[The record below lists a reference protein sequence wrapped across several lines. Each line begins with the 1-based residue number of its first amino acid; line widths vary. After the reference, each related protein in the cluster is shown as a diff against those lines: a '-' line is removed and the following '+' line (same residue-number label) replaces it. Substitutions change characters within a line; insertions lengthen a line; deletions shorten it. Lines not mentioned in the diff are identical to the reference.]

1 MALDF
6 VAANEEYVEI
16 GDVAP
21 LDITGDQITVMAW
34 VKIASSNAEKKAV
47 AKWSDS
53 GSSFSYLLSVGLDAG
68 FAPPIFVVNVGGNK
82 VVQSSMNL
90 TVGVWHHIVGTYD
103 GATVRIYV
111 DGVERDSLAVT
122 GNINSTTTPVRIGA
136 GSGSPISGEEPFNG
150 TIDDVRI
157 YDRGLSPEEILTV
170 FAAEGVDGIIQN
182 LQARWTM
189 DEDTSGNT
197 ASGAGTVKDIGPNG
211 LDGTPTNTPT
221 YATGQLRFRRK
232 QAAA

>member
-1 MALDF
+1 MAMDF
-6 VAANEEYVEI
+6 VAANEEYVTI

-21 LDITGDQITVMAW
+21 LKITGDEITVVAW
-34 VKIASSNAEKKAV
+34 VKIASSVAEKKAV

-53 GSSFSYLLSVGLDAG
+53 SSAFSYLLSVGLDAG
-68 FAPPIFVVNVGGNK
+68 SAPPIFVVNVGGNK

-90 TVGVWHHIVGTYD
+90 TIGKWHHIVGTYD

-122 GNINSTTTPVRIGA
+122 GNIGSTTTPVRIGA
-136 GSGSPISGEEPFNG
+136 GSGSPVSGEEPFDG

-157 YDRGLSPEEILTV
+157 YDRGLSPDEILTM
-170 FAAEGVDGIIQN
+170 FNSRGHDGITQR
-182 LQARWTM
+182 LQARYLLNK
-189 DEDTSGNT
+189 DAPGVA
-197 ASGAGTVKDIGPNG
+197 ASGADSVKDVGPNS

-221 YATGQLRFRRK
+221 YAESQLALRRRV
-232 QAAA
+232 A

>member
-1 MALDF
+1 MAMDF

-21 LDITGDQITVMAW
+21 LKITGDEITVSAW
-34 VKIASSNAEKKAV
+34 VKIASTIAEKKVV

-53 GSSFSYLLSVGLDAG
+53 SGAFSYLLSVGLNAG
-68 FAPPIFVVNVGGNK
+68 FAPPIFVINVGGSK

-90 TVGVWHHIVGTYD
+90 TVGKWHHIVGTYD

-122 GNINSTTTPVRIGA
+122 GNIGSTTTPVRIGA
-136 GSGSPISGEEPFNG
+136 GSGSPVSGEEPFDG

-157 YDRGLSPEEILTV
+157 YDRGLSPDEILSM
-170 FAAEGVDGIIQN
+170 FNSRGHDGIIQS
-182 LQARWTM
+182 LQARYLLN
-189 DEDTSGNT
+189 EDAPGIA
-197 ASGAGTVKDIGPNG
+197 ASGAIKDVGSNG

-221 YATGQLRFRRK
+221 YAESQLALRRRI
-232 QAAA
+232 A